1 MDVCVC
7 IYRCIHMQAYIYIH
21 TLNGTYLQCQKSLQV
36 RSLMQVPTME
46 DRPEFSGCQGV
57 MCDVYSIAMSTYFH
71 CIIHTYI
78 YIYKYNTYIYIYI
91 EMCVYTHIYI
101 YMCEFQ
107 SHWLNPYIWESKS
120 FLLPFPFFS
129 MVKIPWWHPV
139 RRASRRPSRPSGRP
153 GPPGDG
159 GRYSTSG
166 GSYFGRG
173 CQGLVGPTS
182 GIMAVVRI
190 SWDII
195 GYGSI
200 LIESYRYNL

>member
-78 YIYKYNTYIYIYI
+78 YIYKYNTYIYI

-101 YMCEFQ
+101 YTCASSNHTGWILIFG
-107 SHWLNPYIWESKS
+107 SPNPFCCHFRS
-120 FLLPFPFFS
+120 FRWWKFPGGTLSGEPAEDLPDLPD
-129 MVKIPWWHPV
+129 VPDLPATVEDIAPV
-139 RRASRRPSRPSGRP
+139 GA
-153 GPPGDG
+153 
-159 GRYSTSG
+159 
-166 GSYFGRG
+166 
-173 CQGLVGPTS
+173 PTS
-182 GIMAVVRI
+182 AGAARGLLDQPVALWLLSEYHGISLGM
-190 SWDII
+190 
-195 GYGSI
+195 GQY
-200 LIESYRYNL
+200 L